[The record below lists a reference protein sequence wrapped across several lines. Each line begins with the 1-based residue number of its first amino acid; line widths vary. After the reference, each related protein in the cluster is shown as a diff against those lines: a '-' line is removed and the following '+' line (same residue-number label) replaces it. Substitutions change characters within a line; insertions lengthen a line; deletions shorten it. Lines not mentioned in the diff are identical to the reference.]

1 MDYISIKKIAT
12 NLGIDYYQIKSY
24 IEYLN
29 LEIKEIGKIPSIS
42 SKDLG
47 IVFKLTKNYTTN
59 QIAYMKLHEVQP
71 FFDGMLLLD
80 LRKKYN
86 LNEKQFKSKCV
97 NASLEFKYVYSD
109 KECEK
114 FDEFMNGK
122 SNLNRA
128 ELRDL
133 KYVNEGWIPLRDIFE
148 DFGKKYDFSKN
159 TGIEILNHLEIEIYK
174 PSHQLSFINE
184 KQKKQFEDFLKG
196 FSSAKERKLF
206 FQEKTIVNKYG
217 ENVENPSQLKSSRN
231 KISEK
236 LSNYSK
242 TEKGRNK
249 ILNAQKLTNLNWTSE
264 RKNKINETK
273 LHRYGTLNP
282 NKSIYEYDNTLF
294 DSSWELYYY
303 IYQKEILNNNVQRGK
318 TFEYFIND
326 EKHIYECDFFVNN
339 KNVEIKGNHLIDKN
353 GNLSQMPT
361 DEQNKCKQKC
371 MKENNVQ
378 IISKQ
383 EIESIIKLVDEKYT
397 KDYVPL
403 FRLDLEFPYPTIK
416 NKSDYDII
424 RYFHKSIYHARRNG
438 ELSPFEAWQNKN
450 LVKKSALNRLKYIG
464 TCKPFDV
471 VQGFNI
477 AKIAP
482 KVSVFNP
489 KLAEELI
496 KKYLNDCD
504 TIVDSFSGFSG
515 RMVGAWRC
523 GKKYIGY
530 DINETHVE
538 ESNMIINYFDMKN
551 CLVSQ
556 KDLLKIGRASCR
568 ERV

>member
-1 MDYISIKKIAT
+1 M
-12 NLGIDYYQIKSY
+12 
-24 IEYLN
+24 
-29 LEIKEIGKIPSIS
+29 PS
-42 SKDLG
+42 G
-47 IVFKLTKNYTTN
+47 
-59 QIAYMKLHEVQP
+59 P
-71 FFDGMLLLD
+71 
-80 LRKKYN
+80 
-86 LNEKQFKSKCV
+86 
-97 NASLEFKYVYSD
+97 
-109 KECEK
+109 
-114 FDEFMNGK
+114 
-122 SNLNRA
+122 
-128 ELRDL
+128 
-133 KYVNEGWIPLRDIFE
+133 
-148 DFGKKYDFSKN
+148 
-159 TGIEILNHLEIEIYK
+159 
-174 PSHQLSFINE
+174 
-184 KQKKQFEDFLKG
+184 
-196 FSSAKERKLF
+196 
-206 FQEKTIVNKYG
+206 
-217 ENVENPSQLKSSRN
+217 
-231 KISEK
+231 
-236 LSNYSK
+236 
-242 TEKGRNK
+242 
-249 ILNAQKLTNLNWTSE
+249 
-264 RKNKINETK
+264 
-273 LHRYGTLNP
+273 
-282 NKSIYEYDNTLF
+282 
-294 DSSWELYYY
+294 
-303 IYQKEILNNNVQRGK
+303 
-318 TFEYFIND
+318 
-326 EKHIYECDFFVNN
+326 FFVNN

-556 KDLLKIGRASCR
+556 KDSKRKS
-568 ERV
+568 